1 MKVEDLKP
9 ARINRGLSLAEAAK
23 QMGIPPYTLHRVE
36 AGTNVPR
43 PSTAF
48 AIASFYG
55 VTVTDLWPV
64 DGSPVEQPESG
75 AAA

>member
-1 MKVEDLKP
+1 
-9 ARINRGLSLAEAAK
+9 
-23 QMGIPPYTLHRVE
+23 MGIPAYTLHRVE